1 VSGNDAPEE
10 KSKLCARG
18 DYSTVWAEVK
28 GLKRI
33 VGKEQKWVE

>member
-1 VSGNDAPEE
+1 MSGNDAPEE

-28 GLKRI
+28 ILKRI